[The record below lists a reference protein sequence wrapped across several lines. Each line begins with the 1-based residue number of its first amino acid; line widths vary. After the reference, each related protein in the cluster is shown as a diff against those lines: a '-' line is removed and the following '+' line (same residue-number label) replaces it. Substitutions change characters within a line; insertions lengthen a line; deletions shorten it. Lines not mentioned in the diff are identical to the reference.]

1 MHMSNTVALVGNPNC
16 GKTTLFNVL
25 TGSRHSVG
33 NWPGVT
39 VEKKEGKINDDLILV
54 DLPGIY
60 SLTPFSKD
68 EEIAEEFLIS
78 DQSDLIV
85 NIIDATNL
93 ERNLYL
99 TSQLIET
106 GKPLVL
112 ALNMIDELDDVGTNI
127 DYEKLSETI
136 GVPVVPISALKKYG
150 IDQLIDEINK
160 GIKYPKKKKWHYS
173 GEIEKYITDAQK
185 KIEKE
190 SITYKNYPSRFL
202 AIKHLENDQEINK
215 VVNYFNQSQLIELE
229 NKIVADRYERI
240 RLIMEGT
247 FFSDRKFLDDSISD
261 KIDSFLTNKWFGIPI
276 FALVMYLVFQFT
288 FSVGNIFLDIIDGF
302 FSDIIIP
309 NVISFLTTVGVADW
323 MVSMIG
329 EGIFGGVGAVLTF
342 LPNIVFLF
350 IAIAFLEDSGYMS
363 RVAFILDRA
372 LKRIGL
378 SGKAFIPMV
387 IGFGCNIPAILATR
401 TLRSETDRKISI
413 LVNPFM
419 SCGARLPVYVLF
431 VNAFFLKNKALV
443 TYSLYMLGIV
453 VAVFMAWIF
462 KKTMFK
468 GGTEVFM
475 IELPRYRMPSV
486 KNVSLK
492 VWEQS
497 KAYIQKA
504 GSIILAASVIL
515 WFVLNFG
522 PNGMTEMQNS
532 FGAMIGRFIAPIFKP
547 LGFGDWAASLSL
559 LTGIVAKEIVISNMA
574 IIYGLGSSVADA
586 ALEGSVQ
593 GFAPTLNAAFN
604 QVSAYAF
611 MVFVL
616 LYTPCVATL
625 AVVKREMNSYKWMW
639 FQMFYQ
645 FGVAWIVSFFVYQI
659 GSRLFL

>member
-1 MHMSNTVALVGNPNC
+1 MSNTVALVGNPNC

-25 TGSRHSVG
+25 TGSRYSVG

-39 VEKKEGKINDDLILV
+39 VEKKEGKIDENLTLV

-60 SLTPFSKD
+60 SLTPFSKKD
-68 EEIAEEFLIS
+68 EEIAEEFLLS
-78 DQSDLIV
+78 DRSDLIV
-85 NIIDATNL
+85 NIVDATNL

-106 GKPLVL
+106 GKPVIL
-112 ALNMIDELDDVGTNI
+112 ALNMIDELDIAGANI
-127 DYEKLSETI
+127 DYEKLSELI
-136 GVPVVPISALKKYG
+136 GVPVVPISALKEQG
-150 IDQLIDEINK
+150 IDLLVDEIK
-160 GIKYPKKKKWHYS
+160 KRIKYPKNVKWHYS
-173 GEIEKYITDAQK
+173 GEIEKYIVDAQK

-190 SITYKNYPSRFL
+190 SIVYKNYPSRFL
-202 AIKHLENDQEINK
+202 AIKHLENDHEIND
-215 VVNYFNQSQLIELE
+215 VVDYFDQSQLIELE
-229 NKIVADRYERI
+229 NKIVADRYEHI
-240 RLIMEGT
+240 RLIIEKT

-288 FSVGNIFLDIIDGF
+288 FSIGNIFLDIIDGF
-302 FSDIIIP
+302 FSGVIIP
-309 NVISFLTTVGVADW
+309 GVIGTLTSLGVADW

-342 LPNIVFLF
+342 LPNIIFLF
-350 IAIAFLEDSGYMS
+350 IAIAILEDSGYMS
-363 RVAFILDRA
+363 RVAFILDRG
-372 LKRIGL
+372 LKKIGL

-387 IGFGCNIPAILATR
+387 IGFGCNIPAIMATR

-453 VAVFMAWIF
+453 IAILMALIF
-462 KKTMFK
+462 KKTLFK
-468 GGTEVFM
+468 GDTEVFM
-475 IELPRYRMPSV
+475 IELPRYRTPSI

-492 VWEQS
+492 VWEQG
-497 KAYIQKA
+497 KAYVQKA
-504 GSIILAASVIL
+504 GSIILAASVVL
-515 WFVLNFG
+515 WFILNLG
-522 PNGMTEMQNS
+522 PDGMTEMQNS
-532 FGAMIGRFIAPIFKP
+532 YGAMIGKFIAPIFKP

-559 LTGIVAKEIVISNMA
+559 LTGIVAKEVVISNMA
-574 IIYGLGSSVADA
+574 IIYGLGSSVAEA
-586 ALEGSVQ
+586 ALEGSVE
-593 GFAPTLNAAFN
+593 GFAPTLGAAFN

-616 LYTPCVATL
+616 LYTPCIATL
-625 AVVKREMNSYKWMW
+625 AVIKREMNSYKWMW

-645 FGVAWIVSFFVYQI
+645 FVVAWIVSFIVYQV
-659 GSRLFL
+659 GSILFL

>member
-1 MHMSNTVALVGNPNC
+1 MSNTVALVGNPNC

-25 TGSRHSVG
+25 TGSRYSVG

-39 VEKKEGKINDDLILV
+39 VEKKEGKINDDLTLV

-60 SLTPFSKD
+60 SLTPYSKD
-68 EEIAEEFLIS
+68 EEIAEEFLLS
-78 DQSDLIV
+78 DRSDLIV
-85 NIIDATNL
+85 NIVDATNL

-106 GKPLVL
+106 GKPVVL
-112 ALNMIDELDDVGTNI
+112 ALNMIDELDIAGANI
-127 DYEKLSETI
+127 DYAKLSELI
-136 GVPVVPISALKKYG
+136 GVPVVPISALKEQG
-150 IDQLIDEINK
+150 IQPLIYRIK
-160 GIKYPKKKKWHYS
+160 SGIRHPKKVKWHYS
-173 GEIEKYITDAQK
+173 GEIEKYIVDAQK

-190 SITYKNYPSRFL
+190 SIVYKNYPSRFL
-202 AIKHLENDQEINK
+202 AIKHLENDHEVNE
-215 VVNYFNQSQLIELE
+215 VVSYYDQSQLIELE
-229 NKIVADRYERI
+229 NKIVADRYEHI
-240 RLIMEGT
+240 RLIIEKT
-247 FFSDRKFLDDSISD
+247 FFSERKFLDDSVSD
-261 KIDSFLTNKWFGIPI
+261 KIDSVLTNKWFGIPI
-276 FALVMYLVFQFT
+276 FAFVMYLVFQFT
-288 FSVGNIFLDIIDGF
+288 FSIGNIFLDIIDGF
-302 FSDIIIP
+302 FSDVIIP
-309 NVISFLTTVGVADW
+309 GVINTLTSLGIAEW

-342 LPNIVFLF
+342 LPNIIFLF
-350 IAIAFLEDSGYMS
+350 IAIAILEDSGYMS
-363 RVAFILDRA
+363 RVAFILDRG
-372 LKRIGL
+372 LKKIGL

-387 IGFGCNIPAILATR
+387 VGFGCNIPGIMATR

-453 VAVFMAWIF
+453 IAILMALIF
-462 KKTMFK
+462 KKTIFK
-468 GGTEVFM
+468 GSTEVFM

-486 KNVSLK
+486 KNVYLK
-492 VWEQS
+492 VWEQG
-497 KAYIQKA
+497 KAYVQKA

-515 WFVLNFG
+515 WFVLNLG
-522 PNGMTEMQNS
+522 PTGMTDMQNS
-532 FGAMIGRFIAPIFKP
+532 YGAMIGQFISPIFRP

-559 LTGIVAKEIVISNMA
+559 LTGIVAKEVVISNMA
-574 IIYGLGSSVADA
+574 IIYGLGSSVAEA
-586 ALEGSVQ
+586 ALEGSVE
-593 GFAPTLNAAFN
+593 GFAPTLGAAFN

-645 FGVAWIVSFFVYQI
+645 FVVAWIVAFLVYQV
-659 GSRLFL
+659 GSILFL